1 MTRMIRHQQI
11 YKSQRRGVGT
21 LGLLL
26 PNFVF
31 LLAFGGRGIL
41 LASTLSVTIKSQDN
55 SFSTNGAGITDH
67 PMKLNEVGDNSK
79 LFFTVVLT
87 VYTPGSRKHVLE
99 LFLKWEPMVHKRRF
113 KELVFSPFLFRDRVG
128 KVFVSDYRVSKAHHG
143 GHYLCMLADQH
154 LS

>member
-1 MTRMIRHQQI
+1 MIRHQQI

-41 LASTLSVTIKSQDN
+41 LASTLSVNIKSQDN

-67 PMKLNEVGDNSK
+67 PMKLNEVEPHLMPYAKINSK
-79 LFFTVVLT
+79 WI
-87 VYTPGSRKHVLE
+87 KD
-99 LFLKWEPMVHKRRF
+99 LKV
-113 KELVFSPFLFRDRVG
+113 
-128 KVFVSDYRVSKAHHG
+128 
-143 GHYLCMLADQH
+143 
-154 LS
+154 